1 MNSDFIF
8 VFDLD
13 STITAEEILP
23 KVAKTIG
30 KEKEMS
36 LITEETMK
44 GAIPFKESFMRRV
57 SLLSELSLNDI
68 SDIIYNTKLNE
79 KIADFIRKHK
89 DRCYIVTGNL
99 DIFVI
104 SLMKRLGMSDR
115 FFSSKGYLEDNGDIK
130 LISVVDKQKVADQFV
145 NKIVAIGD
153 GSNDAE
159 IIDMAEVGIGYGGV
173 RKIAD
178 SVLETCDFAC
188 YNEDVLVDF
197 LEKLL

>member
-57 SLLSELSLNDI
+57 NLLSELSLNDI

-104 SLMKRLGMSDR
+104 SLMERLDMSDR
-115 FFSSKGYLEDNGDIK
+115 FFSSKGYLEDNGNIK

-145 NKIVAIGD
+145 NSIVAIGD

-159 IIDMAEVGIGYGGV
+159 IIDMAEIGIGFGGV

-188 YNEDVLVDF
+188 YNEDALVDF

>member
-79 KIADFIRKHK
+79 KIADFIKKHK

-104 SLMKRLGMSDR
+104 SLMKRLDMSDR

-159 IIDMAEVGIGYGGV
+159 IIDMAEIGIGFGGV

-188 YNEDVLVDF
+188 YNEDVLVNF

>member
-68 SDIIYNTKLNE
+68 SDIIYNTNLNE

-104 SLMKRLGMSDR
+104 SLMKRLDMSDR

-159 IIDMAEVGIGYGGV
+159 IIDMAEIGIGFGGV

-188 YNEDVLVDF
+188 YNEDVLVNF

>member
-104 SLMKRLGMSDR
+104 SLMKRLDMSDR

-159 IIDMAEVGIGYGGV
+159 IIDMAEIGIGFGGV

-188 YNEDVLVDF
+188 YNEDVLVNF

>member
-57 SLLSELSLNDI
+57 NLLSELSLNDI

-79 KIADFIRKHK
+79 KIADFIKKHK

-104 SLMKRLGMSDR
+104 SLMKRLDMSDR

-159 IIDMAEVGIGYGGV
+159 IIDMAEIGIGFGGV

-188 YNEDVLVDF
+188 YNEDVLVNF

>member
-1 MNSDFIF
+1 MSSDYIF

-44 GAIPFKESFMRRV
+44 GAIPFKESFIRRV

-79 KIADFIRKHK
+79 KIASFVREHK

-99 DIFVI
+99 DIFVK
-104 SLMKRLGMSDR
+104 SLMDRLDMTDR
-115 FFSSKGYLEDNGDIK
+115 FFSSKGYVEENGSVK

-188 YNEDVLVDF
+188 YNEDVLVNF

>member
-79 KIADFIRKHK
+79 KIADFISKHK

-104 SLMKRLGMSDR
+104 SLMKRLDMSDR

-159 IIDMAEVGIGYGGV
+159 IIDMAEIGIGFGGV